1 LRFPTYRLIFS
12 IVRFLPENHIILSLR
27 HGLVGFA
34 ALGSV
39 YAVSAASEIDFN
51 RDILPILSDNCFKCH
66 GPDEEHR
73 EADLRVDTFEGIT
86 ANLGEGYFAV
96 VPGDPDESELIWRIE
111 AEEEE
116 DLMPPADSDL
126 TLSPQEIANL
136 RQWIADG
143 AEWKGHWSFE
153 PVIRPEEPKLR
164 ESDWARNGIDAFIL
178 DKLEE
183 KGLEPSEEAD
193 RETLIRRATLDLTG
207 LPPTPEEVDAFLADR
222 KPGAFERL
230 VDRLLASPRYGEAM
244 ALPWLEASRY
254 ADTDG
259 YQNDGPRDMWRW
271 RDWVIG
277 AYNRNLPFDQFT
289 IEQLAGDLLENPTL
303 DQIIATGFNRNHRYN
318 SEAGLVPEEFLLE
331 NAVDRVDTTSTVWM
345 GLTMGCA
352 RCHDH
357 KYDPISIKEY
367 YQLISIFDNITE
379 SGRAVKFGNSEPWV
393 TAPTESQAKT
403 LAEYDARLDRIRRAR
418 SEIHASIDQ
427 DIEEWE
433 AKGKLALDESAIV
446 ASNLM
451 EHFTLFGNDP
461 TLDLDRKPPV
471 FEKGIRG
478 QAVYFDGES
487 ALALESDA
495 TFLCNDRFSVS
506 FWLKPEDLS
515 DGVIISK
522 QGTNST
528 RPGLTVEINDGR
540 LQYNIITRWVAGVG
554 SVETIDPIAK
564 GKWLHVVLTNDGSQ
578 SATGMKVYLN
588 GREAKT
594 RILHN
599 TNSNVIKAAANAKL
613 ILGAGVVGESFAGWV
628 DDLRVYD
635 RTLWQDEIDAL
646 AEPKS
651 LSQIARISP
660 EDRSRSQRGKW
671 RAHYLAAIA
680 PDSYRALDDA
690 VLAARIERQKYYDS
704 LPTTMVMQEM
714 YPPRKTHVR
723 ERGVYHQYGDVVE
736 NGLPEVL
743 PDFPEGAPRNRLG
756 FAQWL
761 VSGEHPLTAR
771 VAVNR
776 YWIKYFGRGLVK
788 TAEDFGLQGAWPSHP
803 ELLDWLAD
811 EFVRLDWDVKAMQKL
826 IVTSATY
833 RQQSKVTLELLEKD
847 PENIYLARGP
857 RLRLSAQALR
867 DQALATSGLLVE
879 QLGGP
884 SVSPYQPDK
893 LWETMSNMK
902 YTQSKGDD
910 LFRRSLYTIW
920 KRTVPP
926 PSMALMDAAD
936 RESCMVSL
944 KRTNT
949 PLQALTLLNEKVF
962 VEAARNFGQ
971 RILLEGGGSTK
982 EQVKFAFRTALARE
996 PKARE
1001 MALLGQAYQE
1011 YRDAYAN
1018 DLDNAKRL
1026 VAVGESEVPDELDPR
1041 DLAAATALANVLLNL
1056 DETVTKE

>member
-1 LRFPTYRLIFS
+1 M
-12 IVRFLPENHIILSLR
+12 RFLTEFQI
-27 HGLVGFA
+27 
-34 ALGSV
+34 
-39 YAVSAASEIDFN
+39 AASPLRSLSAIGALVSLAFAGQAEEIDFN

-73 EADLRVDTFEGIT
+73 EADLRVDTLEGIT
-86 ANLGEGYFAV
+86 ADLGEGYFAV
-96 VPGDPDESELIWRIE
+96 VPGDPEESELIWRIE

-116 DLMPPADSDL
+116 DLMPPADSNL
-126 TLSPQEIANL
+126 ALSEQEIANL
-136 RQWIADG
+136 RQWIKEG

-153 PVIRPEEPKLR
+153 PVVRPEEPAVADGNWSRSGLDR
-164 ESDWARNGIDAFIL
+164 FIL
-178 DKLEE
+178 AKLEE
-183 KGLEPSEEAD
+183 RGLEPSAEAD
-193 RETLIRRATLDLTG
+193 RETLVRRVTLDLTG
-207 LPPTPEEVDAFLADR
+207 LPPTPDEVDAFLADR
-222 KPGAFERL
+222 EPGAYERL
-230 VDRLLASPRYGEAM
+230 VDRLLDSPRYGEAM
-244 ALPWLEASRY
+244 ALPWLEAARY

-271 RDWVIG
+271 RDWVID

-303 DQIIATGFNRNHRYN
+303 DQVIATGFNRNHRYN

-393 TAPTESQAKT
+393 TAPTDSQAKT
-403 LAEYDARLDRIRRAR
+403 LAKYDARLDRIRRAR
-418 SEIHASIDQ
+418 SEIYASVDQ
-427 DIEEWE
+427 DIAQWE
-433 AKGKLALDESAIV
+433 AKGKLALDETALV
-446 ASNLM
+446 AQGLV
-451 EHFTLFGNDP
+451 EHFPLFGNDA
-461 TLDLDRKPPV
+461 TLDLDRKVPV

-487 ALALESDA
+487 ALALESEA

-528 RPGLTVEINDGR
+528 RPGLTVEISDGR

-554 SVETIDPIAK
+554 SVETIDPIVE

-588 GREAKT
+588 GHETKT
-594 RILHN
+594 RIIHN
-599 TNSNVIKAAANAKL
+599 TNSNVIKAVANAKL
-613 ILGAGVVGESFAGWV
+613 LLGAGVVGETFAGWL
-628 DDLRVYD
+628 DDLRIYD

-646 AEPKS
+646 AEPKT

-660 EDRSRSQRGKW
+660 EDRNPSQRGKW
-671 RAHYLAAIA
+671 RAHYLATIA
-680 PDSYRALDDA
+680 PESYRALDVA
-690 VLAARIERQKYYDS
+690 VLASRNERQKYFDD

-714 YPPRKTHVR
+714 HPARKTHVR

-736 NGLPEVL
+736 NDLPEVL

-788 TAEDFGLQGAWPSHP
+788 TAEDFGLQGARPSHP

-811 EFVRLDWDVKAMQKL
+811 EFVRLDWDVKTMQKL

-833 RQQSKVTLELLEKD
+833 RQQSRVTPELLEAD

-879 QLGGP
+879 RLGGP
-884 SVSPYQPDK
+884 SVSPYQPEK
-893 LWETMSNMK
+893 LWENMSNMK
-902 YTQSKGDD
+902 YTQSRGED
-910 LFRRSLYTIW
+910 LYRRSLYTIW

-971 RILLEGGGSTK
+971 RILLEGGQSAGD
-982 EQVKFAFRTALARE
+982 QVRFAFRSALARE

-1001 MALLGQAYQE
+1001 KALLGQAYQE
-1011 YRDAYAN
+1011 YRDLYEN
-1018 DLDNAKRL
+1018 DLVNAERL
-1026 VAVGESEVPDELDPR
+1026 VAVGESEVQEDLDPR
-1041 DLAAATALANVLLNL
+1041 ELAAATALANVLLNL

>member
-1 LRFPTYRLIFS
+1 MRFY
-12 IVRFLPENHIILSLR
+12 PENQFFAFPPRSLFAIAAGVAF
-27 HGLVGFA
+27 GLLARAEEV
-34 ALGSV
+34 
-39 YAVSAASEIDFN
+39 DFN

-73 EADLRVDTFEGIT
+73 EADLRLDTFEGVT
-86 ANLGEGYFAV
+86 ADLGDGYFAV
-96 VPGDPDESELIWRIE
+96 IPGNPDDSELIWRIE
-111 AEEEE
+111 AEEAE
-116 DLMPPADSDL
+116 DLMPPVDSDL
-126 TLSPQEIANL
+126 SLSQQEIANL
-136 RQWIADG
+136 RKWIGDG

-153 PVIRPEEPKLR
+153 PVVRPDEPKVANR
-164 ESDWARNGIDAFIL
+164 EWGKNGIDAFIL
-178 DKLEE
+178 AAQAER
-183 KGLEPSEEAD
+183 GLEPSEEAD

-222 KPGAFERL
+222 EPGAYERL

-259 YQNDGPRDMWRW
+259 YQNDGPREMWRW
-271 RDWVIG
+271 RDWVID

-289 IEQLAGDLLENPTL
+289 IEQLAGDLLDEPTL

-357 KYDPISIKEY
+357 KYDPFSTKEY

-393 TAPTESQAKT
+393 TAPTTSQAEE
-403 LAEYDARLDRIRRAR
+403 LSNYDSRLKRIRDTR
-418 SEIHASIDQ
+418 SEVQATLDE
-427 DIEEWE
+427 DIENWE
-433 AKGKLALDESAIV
+433 SMGKLDLDEAAIV
-446 ASNLM
+446 SQGLV
-451 EHFTLFGNDP
+451 EHFTLFGNDA
-461 TLDLDRKPPV
+461 TLDSDSKPV
-471 FEKGIRG
+471 AYEKGIRG
-478 QAVYFDGES
+478 QAVYLDGERS
-487 ALALESDA
+487 LALESES

-506 FWLKPEDLS
+506 FWIKPEDLS
-515 DGVIISK
+515 DGVILSK
-522 QGTNST
+522 QGVNSR
-528 RPGLTVEINDGR
+528 RPGLSVEIKGGR
-540 LQYNIITRWVAGVG
+540 LQFYIITRWVAGVG
-554 SVETIDPIAK
+554 AVETVDAIDSSE
-564 GKWLHVVLTNDGSQ
+564 WLHVVLTNDGSQ
-578 SATGMKVYLN
+578 SATGMKIFLN
-588 GREAKT
+588 GREPET
-594 RILHN
+594 RVLHN
-599 TNSNVIKAAANAKL
+599 TNSNVIKADASAKL
-613 ILGAGVVGESFAGWV
+613 YVGAGVVGETFGGWV

-635 RTLWQDEIDAL
+635 RTLWDDEIAL
-646 AEPKS
+646 LSEPKT
-651 LSQIARISP
+651 LIAISKIAA
-660 EDRSRSQRGKW
+660 ENRNRSQRTKW
-671 RAHYLAAIA
+671 RAHYLATVA
-680 PDSYRALDDA
+680 PDSYKALDNA
-690 VLAARIERQKYYDS
+690 VLASRLERQAYIDG

-723 ERGVYHQYGDVVE
+723 TRGVYHQYGDEVE
-736 NGLPEVL
+736 DKLPEVL
-743 PDFPEGAPRNRLG
+743 PDFPVGAPRNRLG

-811 EFVRLDWDVKAMQKL
+811 EFVRLDWDVKAVQKL

-833 RQQSKVTLELLEKD
+833 RQQSRVTPEALEAD

-879 QLGGP
+879 RLGGP

-893 LWETMSNMK
+893 LWENMSNMK
-902 YTQSKGDD
+902 YKQSKGED
-910 LFRRSLYTIW
+910 LYRRSLYTIW

-971 RILLEGGGSTK
+971 RILLEGGESAK
-982 EQVKFAFRTALARE
+982 EQVTFAFRTALARE
-996 PKARE
+996 PKDRE
-1001 MALLGQAYQE
+1001 MALLGRAYQD
-1011 YRDAYAN
+1011 YRDAYQD
-1018 DLDNAKRL
+1018 DLENAERL
-1026 VAVGESEVPDELDPR
+1026 VSVGESEVAKELDPR
-1041 DLAAATALANVLLNL
+1041 EVAAATALANVLLNL